1 MILIKQF
8 FKLIKY
14 LNLNI
19 ININKEYYNYLL
31 INNISNCYNIVI
43 ITVKIYEFLIPKINI
58 YIQEIKNLKIKFI
71 IYPYIINL

>member
-31 INNISNCYNIVI
+31 INNISNCYNILT

-58 YIQEIKNLKIKFI
+58 YIEKIKNLKI
-71 IYPYIINL
+71 